1 MEHPPTGSRNKPMR
15 PITAT
20 LRNRGLLTSQIAL
33 ALAVVAM
40 GAAVGAIAWWVAG
53 SSGVAAAGLAGATCW
68 LGAAG
73 ALETATLL
81 ARRGHGL
88 AGLLAGMA
96 IRMGVPLAMALIL
109 FVRGGPLVEG
119 GLLYYFLA
127 FYPLTLAVETALCVW
142 VQPSACRTP
151 VPTGQQ
157 GNCCPNAKQLGN
169 AAQKGPF

>member
-1 MEHPPTGSRNKPMR
+1 MEHPPTGPRNKPMR
-15 PITAT
+15 PMTAT

-53 SSGVAAAGLAGATCW
+53 SSGVAAAGLAGVTCW

-127 FYPLTLAVETALCVW
+127 FYPLTLAIETAFSLW
-142 VQPSACRTP
+142 VRPSDCRTAAAA
-151 VPTGQQ
+151 GQP
-157 GNCCPNAKQLGN
+157 GDGCPNTGHLGGT
-169 AAQKGPF
+169 AQKGPC